1 MLCNEMRSH
10 PTPDGSSRLVIYLFC
25 ACVRVCV
32 CAKKGEKGG
41 AEQPGG
47 GGSPHSLVHS
57 LVPGATGATVTVR
70 IQPRALGSE
79 VFFWGGR
86 LGGAGAISGPPVS
99 RRLRSKCSRSM
110 SFGVRGGRRGPR
122 IKAHPIN
129 LNPVSSRPGE
139 GVGLGARGVGGGRF
153 VGAGKRARHQ
163 LSAVAVCAA
172 V

>member
-25 ACVRVCV
+25 ACVRACV

-47 GGSPHSLVHS
+47 GGSPHSLPRPRGHRS
-57 LVPGATGATVTVR
+57 HRDGAHPAPGTW
-70 IQPRALGSE
+70 LGG
-79 VFFWGGR
+79 FFWGGR